1 MEFHPGKFQLL
12 RITNKIEPIKSR
24 PTYFSMVRVLGLDV
38 YGEGPRVRRVGYGEG
53 PRVRRVYVW

>member
-1 MEFHPGKFQLL
+1 
-12 RITNKIEPIKSR
+12 
-24 PTYFSMVRVLGLDV
+24 MVRVLGLDGCGEGLDV